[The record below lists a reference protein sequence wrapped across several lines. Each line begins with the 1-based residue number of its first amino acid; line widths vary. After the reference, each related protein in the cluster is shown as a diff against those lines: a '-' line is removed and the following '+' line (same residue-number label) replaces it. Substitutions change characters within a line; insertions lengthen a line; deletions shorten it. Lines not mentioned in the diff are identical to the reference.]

1 MSDFNVSPEKRAT
14 KRAFLKRQFSVI
26 PPAVTKTEVSLDGKT
41 AIITGGNTGIG
52 LETGRQLLELG
63 LGRLIL
69 AVRSESRGQ
78 DAKKELTTSKSS
90 DEQIV
95 EVWLLDLAS
104 YDSITSFIDRAKR
117 LDRLDI
123 FVNNAG
129 IAKKV
134 FKINKNT
141 NHEET
146 WQINYLSTSLL
157 TILALPI
164 LKEKNSPEQ
173 PGRLVNVNSDV
184 ASWARF
190 KERDSIPLLTAFD
203 RRSNF
208 DSQDRYYTS
217 KLLCQLFVSEL
228 AKRVPATVA
237 VINAP
242 NPGLC
247 SSSLQREFGGTVL
260 GFVFDFFK
268 KILARDAS
276 TGARV
281 VVDAAIRQ
289 GRASHGQYLED
300 CKIQPMAPIVYKPEG
315 IKIAN
320 QLWKE
325 TLGEFVTFQASD
337 LINNLSAR

>member
-1 MSDFNVSPEKRAT
+1 MSNFNVSPEKRAS
-14 KRAFLKRQFSVI
+14 KRAFFKRQLSVI
-26 PPAVTKTEVSLDGKT
+26 PPAVTRAEVSLDGRT
-41 AIITGGNTGIG
+41 AIVTGGNTGIG

-63 LGRLIL
+63 LSQLIL

-78 DAKKELTTSKSS
+78 DAKKDLATGKSS
-90 DEQIV
+90 GKQII
-95 EVWLLDLAS
+95 EVWPLDLAS

-129 IAKKV
+129 IVKKA
-134 FKINKNT
+134 FEINKDT

-157 TILALPI
+157 TILILPI

-184 ASWARF
+184 ASWPRF
-190 KERDSIPLLTAFD
+190 KERNSIPLLTAFD

-208 DSQDRYYTS
+208 NSRDRYYTS

-247 SSSLQREFGGTVL
+247 SSSLQREFDGTIL
-260 GFVFDFFK
+260 GFIFGFFK

-281 VVDAAIRQ
+281 VVDAATKQ

-300 CKIQPMAPIVYKPEG
+300 CKIQPMAPIMYKPEG

-325 TLGEFVTFQASD
+325 TLGEFVIFKASD
-337 LINNLSAR
+337 LINNLST